1 MATRNILV
9 VVTNAGDYQ
18 AVGYRTGLWLGEL
31 THFDDHVNENGF
43 HTTIASPR
51 GGYVP
56 LDPESLAHEVL
67 AEHGTAQRYR
77 DRAYMDRLRDTV
89 PVTDV
94 DVEDFDA
101 IYFTGGHGVM
111 FDFRG
116 SELGAVT
123 ARFFES
129 GRVVSAVC
137 HGPAGIL
144 NVPLSDGT
152 PMIRGRRVT
161 GFSWPEEE
169 AAQRA
174 DAVPFRLEDELTA
187 LGAYYSRA
195 EQLFAPY
202 VVVDGRLITGQNP
215 ASALP
220 VAQAVV
226 AALRAPTTDS
236 ATATSGSRP

>member
-1 MATRNILV
+1 MLNNRILV
-9 VVTNAGDYQ
+9 IVTNVGEYR

-31 THFDDHVNENGF
+31 THFYDHAVDNGF
-43 HTTIASPR
+43 AITIASPA

-56 LDPESLAHEVL
+56 LDPESLAHDVL
-67 AEHGTAQRYR
+67 DDLGTAQRYH
-77 DRAYMDRLRDTV
+77 DRTFMDLLENAV
-89 PVTDV
+89 PIAEV

-116 SELGAVT
+116 ADLGALT
-123 ARFFES
+123 ARFWES
-129 GRVVSAVC
+129 GRIVSAVC

-144 NVPLSDGT
+144 NVPLSDGS
-152 PMIRGRRVT
+152 PMIRGKRVT
-161 GFSWPEEE
+161 GFSWPEEV

-187 LGAYYSRA
+187 LGAEYSRA
-195 EQLFAPY
+195 EKLFEPY

-215 ASALP
+215 GSALP

-226 AALRAPTTDS
+226 AALRPETADNAPTGG
-236 ATATSGSRP
+236 TS

>member
-1 MATRNILV
+1 MATQEILV
-9 VVTNAGDYQ
+9 VVTNAGEYQ

-31 THFDDHVNENGF
+31 THFHDHVVENGF
-43 HTTIASPR
+43 HTTFSSPH

-56 LDPESLAHEVL
+56 LDPESLAPEVL
-67 AEHGTAQRYR
+67 AEHGTAERYR
-77 DRAYMDRLRDTV
+77 DRAFMDRLRDTM
-89 PVTDV
+89 PITDV
-94 DVEDFDA
+94 EVDDFDA
-101 IYFTGGHGVM
+101 VYFTGGHGVM

-116 SELGAVT
+116 AELGAVT
-123 ARFFES
+123 ARFWES

-161 GFSWPEEE
+161 GFSWPEEQ

-174 DAVPFRLEDELTA
+174 GAVPFRLEDELTA
-187 LGAYYSRA
+187 LGAVYSRA
-195 EQLFAPY
+195 DALFEPY

-220 VAQAVV
+220 VAEAVV
-226 AALRAPTTDS
+226 AALRPADGDAA
-236 ATATSGSRP
+236 ATAGSRP

>member
-1 MATRNILV
+1 MATNRILV
-9 VVTNAGDYQ
+9 IVTNVGEYR

-31 THFDDHVNENGF
+31 THFHDHAVDHGF
-43 HTTIASPR
+43 EITIASPT
-51 GGYVP
+51 GGHVP
-56 LDPESLAHEVL
+56 LDPESLAHDVL
-67 AEHGTAQRYR
+67 DELGTAQRYR
-77 DRAYMDRLRDTV
+77 DRTFMDLLEDTV
-89 PVTDV
+89 AVAEV

-116 SELGAVT
+116 AELGALT
-123 ARFFES
+123 ARFWES
-129 GRVVSAVC
+129 GRIVSAVC

-144 NVPLSDGT
+144 NVPLSDGS

-161 GFSWPEEE
+161 GFSWPEEV

-187 LGAYYSRA
+187 LGAEYSRA
-195 EQLFAPY
+195 EELFEPY

-226 AALRAPTTDS
+226 TALRSAAAASDPTE
-236 ATATSGSRP
+236 GSRP